1 MAGSI
6 DTVTVEV
13 VRNLLMSVAE
23 ETYGII
29 VRSAYSTNMKERRDV
44 CTAVIDPDGNSV
56 AQVESL
62 AALLG
67 SMLSVVPNVYKKFG
81 RENVKPGDMFIAND
95 PYHGGGNHLPDIV
108 IAAPAFADGKLIG
121 WIANIG
127 HHSDIGG
134 KVPGST
140 SGDADSL
147 FQEGTR
153 IPVIR
158 IRENDQLI
166 QSVMDLILDN
176 TRVPQEREGDLTA
189 QMSANLI
196 GVQRLQEAYARYHDD
211 LMVCMKELVSYSER
225 RVRAVVR
232 SLPDGEYSFTDY
244 VDGCGDKYP
253 DPLPIKVK
261 VTIAGDDLT
270 FDFTGTAQQIKAPIN
285 VPWPCTKAAV
295 FFAVKALMG
304 DDIPANE
311 GINRVLLLVG
321 ETMSKIVSRY
331 DKVNTPL
338 FGDAG
343 TATLIE
349 KGERFGKSLFSL
361 HTDGKGAEVMMIPD
375 GGFRNPV
382 TENSFIEETDAN
394 GDKRTRLQFR
404 MDGMAVFN
412 FGMSEEPR
420 DVKNIVEAAGM
431 ELSDIDLLIYHQA
444 NKFMTDFFTKWLK
457 FDKAKTPYSIRKF
470 GNTSSASIP
479 LTIVT
484 ELKNAYPERSN
495 VILSGFG
502 AGLSWGSTLVNLT
515 HCKISELVEL

>member
-1 MAGSI
+1 MAILKYNNVGISAITACVPQKIEYNKDLGYMMTEEEIQKAIQNIGIEERRIAEQDVCSSDLSLRAAQQLMSDNSI
-6 DTVTVEV
+6 DPQSIDVLLFVSQTSDYHQPATAAVLQHKLGLSKNTIAFDI
-13 VRNLLMSVAE
+13 NLACSGYVFGL
-23 ETYGII
+23 
-29 VRSAYSTNMKERRDV
+29 ST
-44 CTAVIDPDGNSV
+44 
-56 AQVESL
+56 
-62 AALLG
+62 
-67 SMLSVVPNVYKKFG
+67 
-81 RENVKPGDMFIAND
+81 
-95 PYHGGGNHLPDIV
+95 
-108 IAAPAFADGKLIG
+108 
-121 WIANIG
+121 
-127 HHSDIGG
+127 
-134 KVPGST
+134 
-140 SGDADSL
+140 
-147 FQEGTR
+147 
-153 IPVIR
+153 
-158 IRENDQLI
+158 
-166 QSVMDLILDN
+166 
-176 TRVPQEREGDLTA
+176 
-189 QMSANLI
+189 
-196 GVQRLQEAYARYHDD
+196 AYAY
-211 LMVCMKELVSYSER
+211 L
-225 RVRAVVR
+225 
-232 SLPDGEYSFTDY
+232 
-244 VDGCGDKYP
+244 
-253 DPLPIKVK
+253 
-261 VTIAGDDLT
+261 
-270 FDFTGTAQQIKAPIN
+270 Q
-285 VPWPCTKAAV
+285 
-295 FFAVKALMG
+295 
-304 DDIPANE
+304 NE

-502 AGLSWGSTLVNLT
+502 AGLSWGSVLLNLEN
-515 HCKISELVEL
+515 CKISQLIEY